1 MALYQFDDLLLEIQP
16 DAASARARL
25 PSLLSDL
32 SWTLTTPGS
41 DDRLDR
47 LSLRLHA
54 GAATIPVGG
63 QQTVSTTSF
72 CGFQLD
78 DTFHLTDHRSIL
90 RLDATRGEADAY
102 LAESFFDKPLMEQ
115 FTFWAFA
122 IARLLRARGRYVL
135 HAAGLASPDGDLGVL
150 VIGPSGSGKS
160 TLTLAALRH
169 GWRYLSDDAVVL
181 RAVESTA
188 GGPGSSQRAASVI
201 ARGVRRHCYVD
212 ADAVPSHAEFRFG
225 GEMPDTSGSS
235 RRRVMLEEPLSGCRV
250 DACLPRLLLF
260 PRIADAERSQFV
272 SLDRVASFSRLLEA
286 SCDQLWDRRTMT
298 LHTQVVSDLVR
309 QTHACELRAGRDV
322 FQDASSLF
330 REMRALASD
339 EEPCVAS

>member
-1 MALYQFDDLLLEIQP
+1 MALYQFDGVLLEVQP

-32 SWTLTTPGS
+32 SWTLTTPGR

-54 GAATIPVGG
+54 GAATIPVIA

-78 DTFHLTDHRSIL
+78 DTFYLTDHRSTL
-90 RLDATRGEADAY
+90 RLDATRGEADAH

-115 FTFWAFA
+115 STFWAFA
-122 IARLLRARGRYVL
+122 VARLLRARGRYVL
-135 HAAGLASPDGDLGVL
+135 HAAGLASPDGDRGVL
-150 VIGPSGSGKS
+150 VIGPPGSGKS

-181 RAVESTA
+181 RAVEGTA
-188 GGPGSSQRAASVI
+188 SVSGSPQRAASVI
-201 ARGVRRHCYVD
+201 ARGVRKHCYVD
-212 ADAVPSHAEFRFG
+212 ADAAPRHPEFGFG
-225 GEMPDTSGSS
+225 GEVPDTSGSS
-235 RRRVMLEEPLSGCRV
+235 RRRVMLEEPFSGCRV
-250 DACLPRLLLF
+250 DACIPRLLLF
-260 PRIADAERSQFV
+260 PRIVDAERSKFV
-272 SLDRVASFSRLLEA
+272 SLDRVASFGRLLDA
-286 SCDQLWDRRTMT
+286 SCDQLWDHRTMT
-298 LHTQVVSDLVR
+298 LHTQVVGALVR
-309 QTHACELRAGRDV
+309 QAHVCELRAGRDV
-322 FQDASSLF
+322 FQDASNLF
-330 REMRALASD
+330 REMRALAPG